1 MLTPEDHIQGLTRLI
16 AAHEGVK
23 RVILFGSRA
32 RGYASDRSDID
43 IAVDTSDN
51 LDWWKLYEQVED
63 YPTLLKIDLI
73 RLSDGGGEFRE
84 TILRTGKILYEA
96 A

>member
-1 MLTPEDHIQGLTRLI
+1 
-16 AAHEGVK
+16 
-23 RVILFGSRA
+23 
-32 RGYASDRSDID
+32 
-43 IAVDTSDN
+43 
-51 LDWWKLYEQVED
+51 LYEQVED